1 MALPWAAKS
10 SSGAGSTQPDKKRA
24 VGATRDDVAM
34 LAAAAAKAVIGL
46 EGRVRAVEGVTFRTF
61 LLPKGHA
68 VGVAGAAAGEQYS
81 QAVQAAGKRHQHGQP
96 YQWTYASILASIEA
110 ELPTGAEKSEL
121 QQILHL
127 HQAGPTTFQE
137 EVQWCTC
144 KEQYK
149 GEGYKLQISVSDKG
163 RRGMEFISEFVKRTG
178 GEEKFGQ
185 APRGPAARNIIR
197 LLKEQGHWEERD

>member
-1 MALPWAAKS
+1 MALPWAAKNS
-10 SSGAGSTQPDKKRA
+10 SAAGSTQPNKKQA
-24 VGATRDDVAM
+24 VGATRDDVSM

-46 EGRVRAVEGVTFRTF
+46 EGRVRAIEGVTFRTV
-61 LLPKGHA
+61 LLSKGHV

-81 QAVQAAGKRHQHGQP
+81 KAVQAAGKRHQHGQP
-96 YQWTYASILASIEA
+96 YQWTYAAILSTIEA
-110 ELPTGAEKSEL
+110 ELPTRAEKTEL
-121 QQILHL
+121 QHILQL

-149 GEGYKLQISVSDKG
+149 GEGFKLQISVSEKG
-163 RRGMEFISEFVKRTG
+163 KRWMEYIAEFVKRTG

-185 APRGPAARNIIR
+185 APRGPAARNIVK